1 MRQVAVLVA
10 ASPTRAFYSQVAA
23 LRLALHR
30 LRWSRWQ
37 PSVHLYVGGSYGTRR
52 PSKIGCHIWAAS
64 RSIGLRQ
71 RVFALD
77 GDWAQSDDVFMSAPP
92 DADVLLA
99 MDADTLPVDVLEPVL
114 DDVWESG
121 AVAGVI
127 AHYPPFPQAVGP
139 GGDASLREAWRHLAK
154 GLLDTPLDFSYC
166 HTLIGSE
173 VQHEQR
179 VAPFYLNF
187 GVVFFPRD
195 AFHSIAPQY
204 LAIRPQLMQRM
215 SSPDFSGQAALTLAI
230 ASEKANTVALPMR
243 YNFPNDPIAEQM
255 YPAELDRAVVFHY
268 LRTDTFDRHQIF
280 VTTEQDQRF
289 LALHLQGVN
298 RRFQEAVRTIIGERY
313 PFALRSVWMPT
324 DLQAVAKQLRPLGHG
339 PEARIPKSRPVLLVR
354 EEAQFLSFREMC
366 HTGGGCHE

>member
-1 MRQVAVLVA
+1 
-10 ASPTRAFYSQVAA
+10 
-23 LRLALHR
+23 
-30 LRWSRWQ
+30 
-37 PSVHLYVGGSYGTRR
+37 
-52 PSKIGCHIWAAS
+52 
-64 RSIGLRQ
+64 
-71 RVFALD
+71 
-77 GDWAQSDDVFMSAPP
+77 MSAPP

-195 AFHSIAPQY
+195 AFHSIAPPY
-204 LAIRPQLMQRM
+204 LG
-215 SSPDFSGQAALTLAI
+215 DQAATDATDVIAGFLRSSGVDTRNRLGKGEHGGVADAI
-230 ASEKANTVALPMR
+230 QLP
-243 YNFPNDPIAEQM
+243 
-255 YPAELDRAVVFHY
+255 
-268 LRTDTFDRHQIF
+268 
-280 VTTEQDQRF
+280 QRS
-289 LALHLQGVN
+289 N
-298 RRFQEAVRTIIGERY
+298 RRADV
-313 PFALRSVWMPT
+313 S
-324 DLQAVAKQLRPLGHG
+324 
-339 PEARIPKSRPVLLVR
+339 
-354 EEAQFLSFREMC
+354 
-366 HTGGGCHE
+366 GGT

>member
-37 PSVHLYVGGSYGTRR
+37 PSVHLYVGGSYD
-52 PSKIGCHIWAAS
+52 PAALEDWLPHLGGVQIHWTPAA
-64 RSIGLRQ
+64 R
-71 RVFALD
+71 FALD

-280 VTTEQDQRF
+280 VTTEQYERF

-313 PFALRSVWMPT
+313 PFA
-324 DLQAVAKQLRPLGHG
+324 
-339 PEARIPKSRPVLLVR
+339 
-354 EEAQFLSFREMC
+354 
-366 HTGGGCHE
+366 